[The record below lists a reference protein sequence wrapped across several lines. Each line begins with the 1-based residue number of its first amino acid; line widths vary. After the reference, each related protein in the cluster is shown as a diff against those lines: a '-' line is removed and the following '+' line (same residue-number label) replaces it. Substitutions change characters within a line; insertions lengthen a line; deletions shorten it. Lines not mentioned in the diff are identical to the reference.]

1 MPIRIDEL
9 TVAPSATAPE
19 WFAPAAA
26 QIAAIAND
34 MAAQTK
40 AMARLQEQVEDLR
53 AQILRLMKS

>member
-9 TVAPSATAPE
+9 TVAASPTAPE

-26 QIAAIAND
+26 QIAAIASD

-53 AQILRLMKS
+53 AQVLRLTKS

>member
-9 TVAPSATAPE
+9 TVAASSTAPE

-26 QIAAIAND
+26 QIAAMARD

-40 AMARLQEQVEDLR
+40 AMTRLQEQVEDLR
-53 AQILRLMKS
+53 AQILRLTSS